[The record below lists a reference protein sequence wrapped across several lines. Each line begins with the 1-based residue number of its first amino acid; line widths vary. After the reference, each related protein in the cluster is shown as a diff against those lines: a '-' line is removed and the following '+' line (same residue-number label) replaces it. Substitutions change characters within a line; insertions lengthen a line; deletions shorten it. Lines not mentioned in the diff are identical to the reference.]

1 MARVELSA
9 RRPAGRPMSPA
20 ADPDLGVC
28 APAPVDRAVMVH
40 RWRRVGFVHRPFEP
54 SLVQRLLPPGLEVD
68 TFEDAAWVGILP
80 FRLEVRLP
88 SWAPAIPWVSTT
100 LETNLRTYVRGPDGR
115 RGIFFLYLDAGAP
128 LPVVVARAW
137 YGIPY
142 RWAKLRF
149 ERRGTLIRYE
159 SLRREPLGAHLDLRL
174 AVAERVPAED
184 LTELERFL
192 ICRWR
197 LYTAGPRGV
206 AVTEVDH
213 DPWPVH
219 RAHVAGIDEGLTE
232 AVGLPSD
239 GASPLAHYSPGVE
252 AAFARRRVLPQLAG

>member
-1 MARVELSA
+1 MPAIEL
-9 RRPAGRPMSPA
+9 PAGTPTGERVSPA
-20 ADPDLGVC
+20 SDPDLGVG
-28 APAPVDRAVMVH
+28 APLPVDRPVMIH
-40 RWRRVGFVHRPFEP
+40 RWRRVGFLHRPFEP
-54 SLVQRLLPPGLEVD
+54 ALVQRLLPPGLHVD
-68 TFEDAAWVGILP
+68 TFDGVAWVGIVP

-88 SWAPAIPWVSTT
+88 SWAPAIPWLSAT

-128 LPVVVARAW
+128 VPVVVARAW

-159 SLRREPLGAHLDLRL
+159 SLRREPVGAHLDLRI
-174 AVAERVPAED
+174 AVSERVRAEE

-197 LYTAGPRGV
+197 LYSAGTRGH
-206 AVTEVDH
+206 AVTEVEH

-219 RAHVAGIDEGLTE
+219 RAEVAGIDEGVTV
-232 AVGLPSD
+232 AVGLPP
-239 GASPLAHYSPGVE
+239 GGPALAHYSPGVE
-252 AAFARRRVLPQLAG
+252 ARFGRRRALPQVSA